1 MILALLPMHFH
12 RSNPFFVNTKIRTGS
27 VCVLCPPRKSSSLS
41 GPYRRN
47 RAPCLKQCLSV
58 LIVPITEI
66 VNLFSLLELF
76 LPAHSTP
83 SSDLSSRS
91 QLKRLQRVQNSAAR
105 MIFNLRKHDP
115 VSNHLKTLRWLS
127 VPNRAKYRVA
137 CLSFRCLSGSAP
149 SYLSSLLTS
158 YSPSRDLRSGGKNLL
173 VVKPYRLAQYGKRA
187 FSRAAPLI
195 WNSLSDSVRQAP
207 TLSTFR
213 SRFFKELFSATNPI

>member
-1 MILALLPMHFH
+1 MSKGAAAKRRSDPRIERFRRFYKRHRSNYSSAINENHRIVPVILALLPMHFH

-91 QLKRLQRVQNSAAR
+91 QLSIATSWATTARFSISHFYQNS
-105 MIFNLRKHDP
+105 
-115 VSNHLKTLRWLS
+115 SKT
-127 VPNRAKYRVA
+127 
-137 CLSFRCLSGSAP
+137 
-149 SYLSSLLTS
+149 
-158 YSPSRDLRSGGKNLL
+158 
-173 VVKPYRLAQYGKRA
+173 
-187 FSRAAPLI
+187 
-195 WNSLSDSVRQAP
+195 
-207 TLSTFR
+207 
-213 SRFFKELFSATNPI
+213 